1 MSGYSKFKIFIYALI
16 GVAIL
21 LTAIANFVNSEGKA
35 RYLNLWALWL
45 FLFAI
50 VQILLRLFDKLLE
63 WLSMM
68 P

>member
-21 LTAIANFVNSEGKA
+21 LTAIAIFVNSEGKA
-35 RYLNLWALWL
+35 RNLNLCALWL

-50 VQILLRLFDKLLE
+50 VQILLRLFDKVLE

>member
-35 RYLNLWALWL
+35 RNLNLWALWL